1 MFDIIIKDGL
11 VVSGAGNPWF
21 RADVG
26 VKDSRIVSLGRIS
39 KGEAERVIDAGG
51 LVVCPGFIDMHS
63 HSDFTLLVN
72 PRAESKIRQGVTTEV
87 IGNCGHS
94 AAPMNE
100 ATKNH
105 QRKTNP
111 LIEEAG
117 IDLDWSTMGEYL
129 DRLRGQGVAL
139 NVATLVGHG
148 AVRAYVMG
156 YEKRPPRRG
165 EMEEMRAVV
174 EGAMEDGAFGM
185 STGLIYPPSSY
196 AATEELVELCR
207 VVARY
212 GGIYTS
218 HIRGEA
224 ETLLEAVE
232 EAVFI
237 GAKAGL
243 PVEINHHKAMGRA
256 NWGKVEESLSIIEG
270 ARERGVDVTCD
281 AYPYIAASFGLR
293 AMLPPWAHEGGVDRM
308 VERLK
313 DPKARGRMERDMARG
328 LPDWSSPLMAAG
340 WGDTLITS
348 CRSHEELEGKTI
360 AEIAEGMGVSP
371 FDLTFDLLT
380 EEPGITVV
388 RFAMREED
396 VRTVMGHPAMMVG
409 TDGYSL
415 APYGVLGK
423 GRPHP
428 RSYGTFPRILGRYVR
443 EEGVLTLEEAVRK
456 MTSLPANRLGLRDRG
471 LISEGMW
478 ADITVF
484 DPKWVRDKATFTDPH
499 QYPEGVEYVLVNGRV
514 VIERGEHTRTL
525 AGRVLNLQEEIG

>member
-328 LPDWSSPLMAAG
+328 
-340 WGDTLITS
+340 
-348 CRSHEELEGKTI
+348 
-360 AEIAEGMGVSP
+360 
-371 FDLTFDLLT
+371 
-380 EEPGITVV
+380 
-388 RFAMREED
+388 
-396 VRTVMGHPAMMVG
+396 
-409 TDGYSL
+409 
-415 APYGVLGK
+415 
-423 GRPHP
+423 
-428 RSYGTFPRILGRYVR
+428 
-443 EEGVLTLEEAVRK
+443 
-456 MTSLPANRLGLRDRG
+456 
-471 LISEGMW
+471 
-478 ADITVF
+478 
-484 DPKWVRDKATFTDPH
+484 
-499 QYPEGVEYVLVNGRV
+499 
-514 VIERGEHTRTL
+514 
-525 AGRVLNLQEEIG
+525 